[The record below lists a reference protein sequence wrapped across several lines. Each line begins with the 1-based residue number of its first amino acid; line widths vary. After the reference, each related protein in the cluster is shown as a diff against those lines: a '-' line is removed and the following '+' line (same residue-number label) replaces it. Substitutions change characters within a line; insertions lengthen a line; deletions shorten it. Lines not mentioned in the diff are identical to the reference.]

1 MLAQARLLGAAP
13 DVVGNSLPSSWSDA
27 PAKTQDHELEQ
38 SYPALPMPKALMQSP
53 RSFRQ
58 QCHRGCSRRLLAE
71 GLEKRVAAW
80 QTLSPPQAGSDQKE
94 ARRMTVAQLGYV
106 VAPRS
111 LAADHNQMPER
122 MVCPPLLVVPCAEHF
137 LLCYTR
143 AVAGVDQRGA
153 AGVDQRAHRGRR
165 PGREDG

>member
-1 MLAQARLLGAAP
+1 
-13 DVVGNSLPSSWSDA
+13 
-27 PAKTQDHELEQ
+27 
-38 SYPALPMPKALMQSP
+38 
-53 RSFRQ
+53 
-58 QCHRGCSRRLLAE
+58 
-71 GLEKRVAAW
+71 
-80 QTLSPPQAGSDQKE
+80 
-94 ARRMTVAQLGYV
+94 MTVAQLGYV